1 MSERIKF
8 DEKSIKTWSLIGSRA
23 TFGMISLDLAKNI
36 DDLMIL
42 TCDVSTSAGLDRFRK
57 SFPEKYLDVGIAEQN
72 LIGIATG
79 LSSTGYKVF
88 TTTFAPFQTMR
99 CCEQIKVNLGYM
111 KKKVNMVGIASGL
124 VLGNLGYT
132 HCCIEDISIIRAI
145 PNIAILSPADC
156 TETVKAVEA
165 SLNYKQSVYIRLTGS
180 QNNPIVY
187 KNDYKY
193 EIGKFIELKSGSDIT
208 IFSTGTMVY
217 ESLEA
222 EKILQTQ
229 GISCTVIDVHTIKPI
244 DESAIIKL
252 SKKSK
257 LFVSIEEHSVVGGLG
272 SAIAEVNSTIS
283 SSPEHLIIGIP
294 DKYEVSGDYNHI
306 KEKYG
311 LSSNFIAKKILDK
324 FKSL

>member
-1 MSERIKF
+1 MSELINF

-23 TFGMISLDLAKNI
+23 TFGMVSLDLAKSVK
-36 DDLMIL
+36 DLMIL

-72 LIGIATG
+72 LIGIAAG
-79 LSSTGYKVF
+79 LSSTGYNVF

-111 KKKVNMVGIASGL
+111 KKKINMVGLASGL

-132 HCCIEDISIIRAI
+132 HCCIEDISVIRSI

-156 TETVKAVEA
+156 TETVKAIEA
-165 SLNYKQSVYIRLTGS
+165 SLSYKSSVYIRLTGS

-187 KNDYKY
+187 KNDYNY
-193 EIGKFIELKSGSDIT
+193 EIGKLIELKSGKDIT

-222 EKILQTQ
+222 EKILKSQ
-229 GISCTVIDVHTIKPI
+229 GISCSVIDVHTIKPI
-244 DESAIIKL
+244 DSVAIVEL

-257 LFVSIEEHSVVGGLG
+257 LFVSVEEHSIVGGLG
-272 SAIAEVNSTIS
+272 SAIAEVNSS
-283 SSPEHLIIGIP
+283 VNSSPEHLIIGVP
-294 DKYEVSGDYNHI
+294 DKYEISGDYGYI
-306 KEKYG
+306 KEMYG
-311 LSSNFIAKKILDK
+311 LSSKLIAKKIFDK
-324 FKSL
+324 YKTL